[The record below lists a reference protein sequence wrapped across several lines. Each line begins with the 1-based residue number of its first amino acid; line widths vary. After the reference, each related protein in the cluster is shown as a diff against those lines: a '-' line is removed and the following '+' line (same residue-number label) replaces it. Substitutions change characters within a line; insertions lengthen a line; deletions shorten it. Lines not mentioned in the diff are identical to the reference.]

1 MKRILPV
8 LIAFGVVALLTMG
21 AQAQTRISSGQDIA
35 RNTTVTSGTFWL
47 TPTVDSVSIVIA
59 RTDSTSCRFRVIPVS
74 KVGTADV
81 VGDTSLVQVVAL
93 AGAGVHVI
101 PWHWIR
107 AAFSGNGVPVGFRIQ
122 TYFAADKTALNST
135 GDKQSIYVREFK

>member
-8 LIAFGVVALLTMG
+8 IIAFGVLAMLNMG
-21 AQAQTRISSGQDIA
+21 AQAQTRVSSAQAIA
-35 RNTTVTSGTFWL
+35 RNTTVTTGTYWL
-47 TPTVDSVSIVIA
+47 QPTVDSVHIVVA
-59 RTDSTSCRFRVIPVS
+59 RTDSTSCRFLVIPVS
-74 KVGTADV
+74 KVGAAEV

-107 AAFSGNGVPVGFRIQ
+107 AAFSGNGVPVGFRLR
-122 TYFAADKTALNST
+122 TYFAADKTALNNT
-135 GDKQSIYVREFK
+135 GDNQSVYVREHK